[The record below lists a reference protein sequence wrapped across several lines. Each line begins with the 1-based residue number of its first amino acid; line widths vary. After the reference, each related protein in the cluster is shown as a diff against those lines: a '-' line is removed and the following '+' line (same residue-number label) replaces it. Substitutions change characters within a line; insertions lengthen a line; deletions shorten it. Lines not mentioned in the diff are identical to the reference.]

1 MIAAGNRSLIL
12 QTELKEKTC
21 KNQPFNTVFKVQN
34 LNGQPVE
41 VKGTFSLYQ
50 AKDADFKQLDENPAA
65 TGTFTSNE
73 EMTIEWGN
81 LPSGPYV
88 LKAVVKD
95 GQGKEVTAEANTILF
110 SREDNRP
117 PVETTVWFYEA
128 NTEFDATHPAVFCF
142 GTSKK
147 MLM

>member
-73 EMTIEWGN
+73 EMTK
-81 LPSGPYV
+81 PSFRTV
-88 LKAVVKD
+88 CVESSRKRWT
-95 GQGKEVTAEANTILF
+95 GQRSAG
-110 SREDNRP
+110 
-117 PVETTVWFYEA
+117 
-128 NTEFDATHPAVFCF
+128 
-142 GTSKK
+142 
-147 MLM
+147 